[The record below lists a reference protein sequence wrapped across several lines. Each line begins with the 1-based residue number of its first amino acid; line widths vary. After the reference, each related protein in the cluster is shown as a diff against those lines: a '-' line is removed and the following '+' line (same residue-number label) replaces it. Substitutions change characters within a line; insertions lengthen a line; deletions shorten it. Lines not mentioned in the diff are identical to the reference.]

1 MNRCGLPTWFTAH
14 DARILG
20 RLRNGLAK
28 PSDLSD
34 ASPNFLPVARRLFLA
49 PLTARHGMTD
59 EWLRGC
65 DDAEAIRRAA
75 IDTDSMGPAP
85 AKAELPPG
93 RGAPQVVDV
102 MRRPPVIEPDPRPPA
117 PARADPAAKGR
128 PIVPGVRL
136 NCCADIVPREL
147 EWLWAGRVPI
157 GMLTMFAG
165 DPKLGKSYVA
175 LSIAAAITRGAP
187 LPGGAVSDGPGS
199 VIIMSAEDEK
209 SRTIVPRLKAADAD
223 LSKIHILES
232 IVMIDGHP
240 APPNLDTDLPAIE
253 AAIADLGDCR
263 LILIDPITAYLGRV
277 DDHRNSKLR
286 GLLARFGEMAER
298 LKAAVILVSH
308 LSKFGGSNGKHR
320 VMGSMAYEGVCRSNM
335 IFIRDRTDPTSRRVL
350 LCDNGGNRATSP
362 PTLAYTIQER
372 LLGPVVVFDPE
383 PVAITTEQALDDEI
397 QRGIDPGAASE
408 RREAQGW
415 LKETLAA
422 GPLTVREV
430 EDTAKARG
438 FSASVIKRARQA
450 IAVVVIR
457 SGFGK
462 GAVYQWALP
471 TDSSP
476 RPASQ

>member
-1 MNRCGLPTWFTAH
+1 MTRPNHAPIADIFAAH
-14 DARILG
+14 DAWVLG
-20 RLRNGLAK
+20 RLRTGLAE
-28 PSDLSD
+28 PADLAE
-34 ASPNFLPVARRLFLA
+34 ASAGFEPVARRLFGA
-49 PLTARHGMTD
+49 PLWDREAIADAWLADRH
-59 EWLRGC
+59 
-65 DDAEAIRRAA
+65 DAEAIRRAV
-75 IDTDSMGPAP
+75 IETDPTRPAP
-85 AKAELPPG
+85 ESTGPRPAAAPPTRNKAEL
-93 RGAPQVVDV
+93 
-102 MRRPPVIEPDPRPPA
+102 I
-117 PARADPAAKGR
+117 
-128 PIVPGVRL
+128 
-136 NCCADIVPREL
+136 CTADIRPKAV
-147 EWLWAGRVPI
+147 EWLWQDRVPL
-157 GMLTMFAG
+157 GMLTLFAG
-165 DPKLGKSYVA
+165 DPKLGMSY
-175 LSIAAAITRGAP
+175 LTLTLAAAVSRGAP
-187 LPGGAVSDGPGS
+187 MPGGAVPGGPAS
-199 VIIMSAEDEK
+199 VIIMSAEDEPA
-209 SRTIVPRLKAADAD
+209 RTIVPRLKAADAD